1 MPSNPVC
8 LARKIAKISGSG
20 SSTTVANFEASFA
33 ADAIL
38 NKFDGNILDKPMP
51 MGTVYTATENPAP
64 QTPSSAGQAFAGSP
78 SANTGVAIASFKQ
91 QLLFPMQPT
100 VLLLIE
106 SKSPVLPSYAGH
118 ALSTRTV
125 CRERV
130 CLRVCLLFGIAANI
144 TLNYCCQSFQV
155 PRAD

>member
-8 LARKIAKISGSG
+8 LARKIAKIPGSG
-20 SSTTVANFEASFA
+20 GSTTVANFEASFA

-78 SANTGVAIASFKQ
+78 RTSFCKYWGGHSFLQTTVAV
-91 QLLFPMQPT
+91 P
-100 VLLLIE
+100 
-106 SKSPVLPSYAGH
+106 H
-118 ALSTRTV
+118 
-125 CRERV
+125 
-130 CLRVCLLFGIAANI
+130 AANSI
-144 TLNYCCQSFQV
+144 AT
-155 PRAD
+155 D